1 MSLQV
6 LIGIN
11 DFSSSLIKE
20 SFKLITSNTTQS
32 SFNASFKLF
41 SGDAKIEFGQEVIIN
56 DTTTGSVLIFGGI
69 ISAPSQKPHNN
80 EFKEVSIISNGYEN
94 FATHIDL
101 LQKNYTFANAGL
113 LITDIVTEKLIPEG
127 FTIGQ
132 IDDGISLSEYPV
144 TATTID
150 KVFDDLANASGFR
163 WWIDIDKKFYFK
175 SSPTITASTF
185 NYDTVT
191 QDANFLVAHDLPEYT
206 EDGADYRN
214 KHIFK
219 GNNAEDA
226 QIVGFAVNAV
236 EQVRMA
242 AIGFGTTG
250 VFAKVEDNQN
260 IVQAGEA
267 ITAAQAKID
276 QFPVL
281 PATFDLEV
289 FDNAVQVNTTFL
301 VNVPILDVTNQTFL
315 IESVTTSYFAFNGG
329 DENKEFLSKI
339 NSFRFEEGLQSSQRR
354 TWADKLKGNLKLR
367 NDLNSKETD
376 TYTKEVI
383 DRNDGTTLN
392 VSTSE
397 IKRTTILNVK
407 SKTNLSIIGNIVGFT
422 PADGA
427 NKLNINIYKND
438 ILLNP
443 TCPYGDNN
451 LASYTDP
458 DTSSVVN
465 VDNIHNFFESLEGEA
480 GGQQITFDIGL
491 SVDEGSFTISQ
502 NCFVVKYS
510 GNGLFAGDSVQL
522 PSIQISI
529 ITDLD
534 ILDTTFNY
542 TFDNPIVDE
551 TVTVSTQVP
560 ISIDVSQNLA
570 PSILDTTFIY
580 TFDDPIISETVTLV
594 VTPI

>member
-1 MSLQV
+1 MSLQI
-6 LIGIN
+6 LIGVN
-11 DFSSSLIKE
+11 DFTSNLIKE
-20 SFKLITSNTTQS
+20 SFKLTTSNTTQS

-41 SGDAKIEFGQEVIIN
+41 LGDPKIEFGQEVIVN
-56 DTTTGSVLIFGGI
+56 DTTSGTVLIFGGI
-69 ISAPSQKPHNN
+69 IKAPKQKPHND

-94 FATHIDL
+94 FCTHIDL
-101 LQKNYTFANAGL
+101 LQRNYTFANAGL

-132 IDDGISLSEYPV
+132 IDDGIALTEYPV
-144 TATTID
+144 AATTID

-163 WWIDIDKKFYFK
+163 WWIDIDKKFYFTD
-175 SSPTITASTF
+175 SPVITASTF

-191 QDANFLVAHDLPEYT
+191 QDSNFLVAHGLPDYS

-214 KHIFK
+214 KHILK
-219 GNNAEDA
+219 GNNAENA

-236 EQVRMA
+236 EQARMA
-242 AIGFGTTG
+242 ALFGTTG
-250 VFAKVEDNQN
+250 VYAKVEDNQN

-276 QFPVL
+276 QYPVL
-281 PATFDLEV
+281 PAIFDLEV
-289 FDNAVQVNTTFL
+289 FDNAIQANTTFL
-301 VNVPILDVTNQTFL
+301 VNVPILDVDNQTFL
-315 IESVTTSYFAFNGG
+315 IESITTSYFAFNGG

-339 NSFRFEEGLQSSQRR
+339 NSYRFEEGLESLQRR
-354 TWADKLKGNLKLR
+354 TWADKLKGNIKLR

-376 TYTKEVI
+376 TWTKEVI

-392 VSTSE
+392 ISTIE
-397 IKRTTILNVK
+397 IKRRTILNVK

-438 ILLNP
+438 VLLNS
-443 TCPYGDNN
+443 TCPYGEHN

-458 DTSSVVN
+458 DTLSVVN

-480 GGQQITFDIGL
+480 GGQQINFDIGL
-491 SVDEGSFTISQ
+491 STDEGSFTIPQ

-510 GNGLFAGDSVQL
+510 GNGLFAGDSVQV
-522 PSIQISI
+522 PFIQISI
-529 ITDLD
+529 ITDLN

-542 TFDNPIVDE
+542 TFDNPID
-551 TVTVSTQVP
+551 TVVISTDVQTP
-560 ISIDVSQNLA
+560 IPINYNQNLD
-570 PSILDTTFIY
+570 PNILDTTFIY
-580 TFDDPIISETVTLV
+580 IFDNPIVSESYSL
-594 VTPI
+594 PIT